1 MASVV
6 DANNTEAD
14 AKSIIKAVAEIE
26 PEPFANTYLNKENRT
41 RLYNLDKKD
50 PKKAKFQAQVRKSLL
65 TFNRIMKKNAQGN
78 KWKRKSNKILDP
90 DRKIA
95 LKRSLTASNIDINLF
110 DDDDFGNEKKIQKTL
125 DKAIKN
131 PAAKLSSDDKMNAIF
146 NMVQDM
152 NIKLKQLEDKPVE
165 PIIGPQPPGKTW
177 SKRFSDFIETE
188 EFRVYFDVIEKLSG
202 FIFGNLTAA
211 AAGQETS
218 WLASLKV
225 LGAAW
230 AKSILKS
237 LFQIITKT
245 LSVAYKLNMA
255 AFSAIPFIGGGV
267 GNSLKFIGEA
277 FGDAI
282 ILGTSIFWIMIN
294 LEIFYGIAALVASLT
309 GTTVFVSYMRIVI
322 DNLSEMLY
330 SLLCDAVLL
339 PIRSICYMWSGG
351 KPGSFKDLVVTN
363 EKNTRLWFFMQR
375 LIDYLRS
382 HAATFFNTLKKS
394 SKELRLLLN
403 GIQTG
408 FGIIKFVIDWILG
421 LMALAAENARY
432 AAAAAAEAAAE
443 GLRTVAANINKVPKL
458 ISDGKEFVGSVLT
471 GIRNKLP
478 ALPGFTPKLIG
489 PGPNGYYDAMA
500 VCSMLGISIVELKGM
515 KNEPVVSYVLKNNSM
530 TRLETFFVLCELSKE
545 VEPKEVLLLEDQ
557 PKLKF

>member
-1 MASVV
+1 MVSVV
-6 DANNTEAD
+6 DDNNKKM
-14 AKSIIKAVAEIE
+14 KSIIEAVGEIE
-26 PEPFANTYLNKENRT
+26 PEPFSNTYLNKENRT
-41 RLYNLDKKD
+41 RLYDLDKKD

-78 KWKRKSNKILDP
+78 KWKRKSNKMKP
-90 DRKIA
+90 ARKEA

-110 DDDDFGNEKKIQKTL
+110 DEDVVKHEKKIQKKL
-125 DKAIKN
+125 DEAISN

-146 NMVQDM
+146 TMVQTM
-152 NIKLKQLEDKPVE
+152 NEKLKKLEEKPVQ

-177 SKRFSDFIETE
+177 SKWFSEFIKTE
-188 EFRVYFDVIEKLSG
+188 EFQIYFKVIEELSKL
-202 FIFGNLTAA
+202 IFGNLTAA
-211 AAGQETS
+211 ATGQETS
-218 WLASLKV
+218 WLPSLKN

-230 AKSILKS
+230 AQSILKS
-237 LFQIITKT
+237 LWQILTKT

-255 AFSAIPFIGGGV
+255 AFSAIPFIGGGL
-267 GNSLKFIGEA
+267 GNSLNFIGEA
-277 FGDAI
+277 MGDAI

-294 LEIFYGIAALVASLT
+294 LEIFCGIAALVSSLT
-309 GTTVFVSYMRIVI
+309 GTTIFVSYMRIVI

-351 KPGSFKDLVVTN
+351 EPGNFKDLVVDN

-375 LIDYLRS
+375 LIDYLRG
-382 HAATFFNTLKKS
+382 HAATFFETLKKS
-394 SKELRLLLN
+394 SNELRLLLN

-421 LMALAAENARY
+421 LMALAAENAKY

-443 GLRTVAANINKVPKL
+443 GLRVVAANINKVPKL
-458 ISDGKEFVGSVLT
+458 ISDGKEFVGGVLT

-478 ALPGFTPKLIG
+478 ALPGFTPKLIA
-489 PGPNGYYDAMA
+489 PGLGTSNYYDAMA

>member
-6 DANNTEAD
+6 DDNNKKM
-14 AKSIIKAVAEIE
+14 KSIIEAVGEIE

-41 RLYNLDKKD
+41 RLYDLDKKD

-78 KWKRKSNKILDP
+78 KWKRKSNKMKP
-90 DRKIA
+90 ARKEA
-95 LKRSLTASNIDINLF
+95 LKRSLTSSNIDVNLF
-110 DDDDFGNEKKIQKTL
+110 DDDVEKHEKKIQKTL
-125 DKAIKN
+125 DNAINN

-152 NIKLKQLEDKPVE
+152 NKKLKKLEKEPVE

-177 SKRFSDFIETE
+177 SKRFSDFIETD
-188 EFRVYFDVIEKLSG
+188 EFKIYFKVIEELSKL
-202 FIFGNLTAA
+202 IFGNLTAA
-211 AAGQETS
+211 ATGQETS
-218 WLASLKV
+218 WLPSLKK

-230 AKSILKS
+230 AESILKS
-237 LFQIITKT
+237 LWQILKKT

-255 AFSAIPFIGGGV
+255 GFSAIPFIGGGI

-277 FGDAI
+277 IADAI

-294 LEIFYGIAALVASLT
+294 LEIFFGIAALVSSLT
-309 GTTVFVSYMRIVI
+309 GTTIFVSYMRSLI

-351 KPGSFKDLVVTN
+351 EPGSFKDLVINN

-375 LIDYLRS
+375 LIDYLRG

-421 LMALAAENARY
+421 MMALAAENAKY
-432 AAAAAAEAAAE
+432 AAAAAAEFTAE
-443 GLRTVAANINKVPKL
+443 KLRVIAENLQNVPQL
-458 ISDGKEFVGSVLT
+458 LSDGKEFVGSVLT

-478 ALPGFTPKLIG
+478 ALPGFSNKMIG
-489 PGPNGYYDAMA
+489 TSPNGYYDAMA
-500 VCSMLGISIVELKGM
+500 VCSILGVSIVELKGM

-545 VEPKEVLLLEDQ
+545 VEQKEVLLLEDK